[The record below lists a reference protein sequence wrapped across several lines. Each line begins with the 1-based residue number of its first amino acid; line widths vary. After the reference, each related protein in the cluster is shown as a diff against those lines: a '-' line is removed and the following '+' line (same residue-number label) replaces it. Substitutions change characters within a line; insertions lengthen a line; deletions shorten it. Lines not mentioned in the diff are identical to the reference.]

1 MNNNQSELRRVIT
14 AERFEMAY
22 KLFMEQADKNAISK
36 KSNGEKLPY
45 GVTKEDDDR
54 IKEIDGWRRFGVA
67 QHYGQGAASK
77 TPYLNW
83 FVVSIYYLPD
93 TGNIVMGIERNRYPK
108 LNQMKP
114 IRFAQLG
121 NKKTDVAVFYE
132 SSKNDIDFGAL
143 YEEFIK
149 ISEEV
154 MKLGIL

>member
-36 KSNGEKLPY
+36 KSNGEKLPF

-54 IKEIDGWRRFGVA
+54 IKEIDGWGRFGVA

-83 FVVSIYYLPD
+83 FVV
-93 TGNIVMGIERNRYPK
+93 
-108 LNQMKP
+108 
-114 IRFAQLG
+114 
-121 NKKTDVAVFYE
+121 
-132 SSKNDIDFGAL
+132 
-143 YEEFIK
+143 
-149 ISEEV
+149 
-154 MKLGIL
+154 